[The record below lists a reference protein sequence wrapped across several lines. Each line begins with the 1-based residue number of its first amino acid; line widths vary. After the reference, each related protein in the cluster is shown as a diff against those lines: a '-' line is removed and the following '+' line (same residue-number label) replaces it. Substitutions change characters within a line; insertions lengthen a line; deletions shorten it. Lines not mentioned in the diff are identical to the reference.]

1 MYVIHTRNVH
11 AAIPDAVR
19 LLRERGVL
27 RESRNGKVITVP
39 YPVTTVYDRP
49 QERVIFWAQRDANP
63 AFHLYE
69 SLWMLAGKNNIAPLV
84 KYTKQIA
91 EYSDDGETLHD
102 AYGYRWRQHF
112 HDVDQL
118 EAIII
123 RLSTNSNDR
132 RCVLQ
137 MWDPYTD
144 LDYNGKAVPCN
155 LTATFQIGLDG
166 RLNMVVFCRS
176 NDVIWG
182 CYGAN
187 AVHFSILLEYMAA
200 RIGVPIG
207 TYTQVSVNW
216 HAYLKTL
223 PLIENI
229 QPELFNPYASRNI
242 DITTHQDAYS
252 RFTPGKCVRSVPID
266 IEDWRILLSR
276 FIFDEENEFADG
288 ILDVSEWWRV
298 VYTVLNAHAVWHT
311 NPYPERTH
319 LALMELN
326 LYKNLQDVDWVVAA
340 REWIQR
346 RHDRWASKTN
356 QDQENA

>member
-19 LLRERGVL
+19 LLREHGVL

-63 AFHLYE
+63 FFHLYE

-102 AYGYRWRQHF
+102 AYGFRWRQHF

-118 EAIII
+118 EVIIA
-123 RLSTNSNDR
+123 RLKANPDDR

-155 LTATFQIGLDG
+155 LESTFQIGLDG

-223 PLIENI
+223 PLIEGI
-229 QPELFNPYASRNI
+229 DPEHVNPYSQSFPEQQRAH
-242 DITTHQDAYS
+242 TY
-252 RFTPGKCVRSVPID
+252 VRSVSID
-266 IEDWRILLSR
+266 IKDWRILLSR

-288 ILDVSEWWRV
+288 ILDVSEWWRM
-298 VYTVLNAHAVWHT
+298 VYTVLNAHAVWRR
-311 NPYPERTH
+311 NPYPQRTN
-319 LALMELN
+319 LALTELE
-326 LYKNLQDVDWVVAA
+326 LDRRIQDVDWVVAA
-340 REWIQR
+340 REWFQR
-346 RHDRWASKTN
+346 RHDRWAEK
-356 QDQENA
+356 QENA